1 MKRRKTV
8 LLKTSALTEEEKKKW
23 DAVMTV
29 EMMSSE
35 ESDAGSGSD
44 DDGVTSMFIK
54 HPLLWR
60 NDKVSSL
67 FKSLGHKVRKGQ
79 SKRSQQM
86 TQERVVGLP
95 SQRLRPT
102 GVPNWAFKP

>member
-1 MKRRKTV
+1 MKRRKTA
-8 LLKTSALTEEEKKKW
+8 LLKTSALTEEEKKW

-44 DDGVTSMFIK
+44 DDDGVTSMFIK

-60 NDKVSSL
+60 SDKVSSL
-67 FKSLGHKVRKGQ
+67 FKSLDHKVCKGQ
-79 SKRSQQM
+79 SKRSQEM
-86 TQERVVGLP
+86 TQERVVGLS

-102 GVPNWAFKP
+102 GVPDWAFKP

>member
-1 MKRRKTV
+1 MFMIVTLQKLKRRKTV

-60 NDKVSSL
+60 NDKFLLSSRALTTKYVKVS
-67 FKSLGHKVRKGQ
+67 Q
-79 SKRSQQM
+79 SEANR
-86 TQERVVGLP
+86 
-95 SQRLRPT
+95 
-102 GVPNWAFKP
+102 